1 MHLIGSF
8 LFHLACRSY
17 LFDNGM
23 LYNLC
28 DRSVVHCSIALCK
41 TDVSFGCCGTGL
53 TWQRYAVQFV
63 RSLYCLLQY
72 SFMKD

>member
-8 LFHLACRSY
+8 LLHLACSSY

-41 TDVSFGCCGTGL
+41 TDVSLAIVEQALPGNGMLYNLCDLCIVCCSIAL
-53 TWQRYAVQFV
+53 
-63 RSLYCLLQY
+63 
-72 SFMKD
+72 